1 MERNLVSGSERENE
15 QPQGSPAIKHD
26 LNDPSPEFMRLLVML
41 GEMAERE
48 GRMEPGTVGSE
59 VSPEG

>member
-41 GEMAERE
+41 GETAERE
-48 GRMEPGTVGSE
+48 RRREPGIVGSE

>member
-1 MERNLVSGSERENE
+1 MEQNLVSGSERENE
-15 QPQGSPAIKHD
+15 QPQGSPVIKHD

-48 GRMEPGTVGSE
+48 RRREPGTVGSE
-59 VSPEG
+59 VSPER